1 MKKKRRNIG
10 QISLENKLY
19 IESFKLE
26 QAKFNMDELLR
37 IKANDKKIKPLQD
50 KIDYIQDK
58 IDNILDSLSAYYNKK
73 NKD

>member
-1 MKKKRRNIG
+1 MKRKSTRNLG

-26 QAKFNMDELLR
+26 QAKLSMDELLR
-37 IKANDKKIKPLQD
+37 IKANNQKVKPLQM

-58 IDNILDSLSAYYNKK
+58 IDKILDSLSVYYNK